1 MTTRKNGTV
10 VFNEVDKLNAI
21 LDIIYGNETEV
32 PESELIE
39 FCKKKIAQN
48 MKKKSTGKRSD
59 LANSPYRQAILEVL
73 EEADEGMTVT
83 EIVKAIGIDELT
95 VHKATPV
102 LRHLMNDEETGVVN
116 ERNGKK
122 SLYFISR

>member
-1 MTTRKNGTV
+1 MTVRKNGAV

-32 PESELIE
+32 SKSELIE
-39 FCKKKIAQN
+39 FCNKKIAQN
-48 MKKKSTGKRSD
+48 MKKSTGKRSD

-73 EEADEGMTVT
+73 EGADEGMTVT
-83 EIVKAIGIDELT
+83 EIVKAVGIDELT

-116 ERNGKK
+116 ERSGKK
-122 SLYFISR
+122 SLYFIGK